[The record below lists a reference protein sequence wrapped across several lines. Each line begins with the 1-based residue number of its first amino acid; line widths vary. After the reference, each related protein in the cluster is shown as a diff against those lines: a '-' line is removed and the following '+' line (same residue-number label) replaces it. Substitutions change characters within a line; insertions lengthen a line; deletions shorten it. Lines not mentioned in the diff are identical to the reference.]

1 MVAPAAPRER
11 HSWKPEKMKAGRGMR
26 PAFLSQSAWDAIEAL
41 AVWEGA
47 STNGLG
53 TVGGQYGCTVNN
65 IYDVLRNV
73 Q

>member
-1 MVAPAAPRER
+1 
-11 HSWKPEKMKAGRGMR
+11 MKAGRGMR
-26 PAFLSQSAWDAIEAL
+26 PVFLSQCAWDAIEAL

-53 TVGGQYGCTVNN
+53 TVGGQYGRTVHN